1 MNPAHLHLLL
11 NHVPVL
17 GAFGLL
23 LLFTIAFFRRDSS
36 LGRLTLGLTILVAG
50 AAVAVFL
57 TGEPAEELV
66 EDLAGIGESAIEPHE
81 EAARVATI
89 AFGILGAMATAALL
103 AFRRRELPRWTMGVA
118 LVGTLGVSALMGW
131 TANLGGQ
138 IRHTEIGA
146 APGAADPEHW
156 DEDDERRPPNNHD
169 R

>member
-36 LGRLTLGLTILVAG
+36 LGRLTLVLTILVAG

-57 TGEPAEELV
+57 TGEPAEEIV
-66 EDLAGIGESAIEPHE
+66 EELAGIGESAIEPHE

-89 AFGILGAMATAALL
+89 GFGILGAGAAAMLL
-103 AFRRRELPRWTMGVA
+103 AFRRHELPRWAMGVV
-118 LVGTLGVSALMGW
+118 LVSTLAVSGLMGW
-131 TANLGGQ
+131 TANLGGR
-138 IRHTEIGA
+138 IRHTEIGG

-156 DEDDERRPPNNHD
+156 DEDDARHPPNDHD